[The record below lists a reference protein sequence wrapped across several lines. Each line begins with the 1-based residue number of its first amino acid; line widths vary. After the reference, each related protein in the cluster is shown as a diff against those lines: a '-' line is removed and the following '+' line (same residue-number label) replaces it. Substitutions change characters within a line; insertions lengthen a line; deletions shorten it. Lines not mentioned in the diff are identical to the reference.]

1 MFGRAAQQQKQIET
15 LQAHVRRLEGL
26 VDVLAARGDVG
37 EEELRDLR
45 GQAGAQ
51 IPERC
56 RALADEG
63 RHIEAIKAYR
73 VLTGAGLVDAKNAVD
88 QYRAHGI

>member
-45 GQAGAQ
+45 GRAGAQ

-73 VLTGAGLVDAKNAVD
+73 ELTGAGLVDAKNAVD

>member
-45 GQAGAQ
+45 GQAGAR
-51 IPERC
+51 IPARC

-73 VLTGAGLVDAKNAVD
+73 ELTGAGLVDAKNAVD

>member
-1 MFGRAAQQQKQIET
+1 M
-15 LQAHVRRLEGL
+15 RRLEGL

-73 VLTGAGLVDAKNAVD
+73 ELTGAGLVDAKNAVD

>member
-26 VDVLAARGDVG
+26 VDVLAARGGVG

-73 VLTGAGLVDAKNAVD
+73 ELTGAGLVDAKNAVD

>member
-1 MFGRAAQQQKQIET
+1 MVGRAAQQQEQIEN

-26 VDVLAARGDVG
+26 VDVLAARGSVG
-37 EEELRDLR
+37 EEELRKLR

-51 IPERC
+51 IPARC
-56 RALADEG
+56 RVLADEG

-73 VLTGAGLVDAKNAVD
+73 ELTGAGLVDAKNAID
-88 QYRAHGI
+88 QHRARGI

>member
-73 VLTGAGLVDAKNAVD
+73 ELTGAGLVDAKNAVD

>member
-73 VLTGAGLVDAKNAVD
+73 ELTGAGLVDAKNAID